1 MAITIDAER
10 VGGGLMLLLGVV
22 HLLLNTLAALLG
34 GALLLRVYLSWLRIA
49 GHNPLVQ
56 LSWAL
61 TEWLV
66 KPFRALLPGRARID
80 WPCVVAALFV
90 GLVFELLTRLTGIG
104 GGSDWTLLVPQV
116 VGLLVHWALYMLT
129 VLVFIYVLL
138 SLVNPH
144 APLAPTF
151 DLLTRPLLAPFRRAL
166 PLVGGFDLSPIAF
179 LLVVQILLLIL
190 DWAQV

>member
-1 MAITIDAER
+1 
-10 VGGGLMLLLGVV
+10 MLLLEVV
-22 HLLLNTLAALLG
+22 QMLLNTAAALLG
-34 GALLLRVYLSWLRIA
+34 GGLLLRVYLSWLRIA
-49 GHNPLVQ
+49 GRNPLFQ

-80 WPCVVAALFV
+80 WACLAAALAVALAFV
-90 GLVFELLTRLTGIG
+90 LLLRLIGIG
-104 GGSDWTLLVPQV
+104 AASDWALLVPQAL
-116 VGLLVHWALYMLT
+116 GLIVHWALYMLT

-151 DLLTRPLLAPFRRAL
+151 DLLTRPLLAPFRRVL
-166 PLVGGFDLSPIAF
+166 PPIGGFDLSPIAF
-179 LLVVQILLLIL
+179 LLVVQILLLVL
-190 DWAQV
+190 DSFHL

>member
-1 MAITIDAER
+1 
-10 VGGGLMLLLGVV
+10 MLLLEVV
-22 HLLLNTLAALLG
+22 HLLLNTAAALLG

-49 GHNPLVQ
+49 SHNPLVQ
-56 LSWAL
+56 FSWAL

-80 WPCVVAALFV
+80 WACVAAALAVALLFV
-90 GLVFELLTRLTGIG
+90 LLMRLSGIGVG
-104 GGSDWTLLVPQV
+104 GGSDWAMLVPQV
-116 VGLLVHWALYMLT
+116 LRLVVKWALYMLT

-151 DLLTRPLLAPFRRAL
+151 ELLTRPLLAPFRRAL

-179 LLVVQILLLIL
+179 LLVVQILLLVL
-190 DWAQV
+190 DWA

>member
-1 MAITIDAER
+1 
-10 VGGGLMLLLGVV
+10 MLLLGVV
-22 HLLLNTLAALLG
+22 HLLLNTAAALLG

-49 GHNPLVQ
+49 GHNPLYQ
-56 LSWAL
+56 LSLAL

-66 KPFRALLPGRARID
+66 KPFRLLLPGRARID
-80 WPCVVAALFV
+80 WPCVLAALAVALAFV
-90 GLVFELLTRLTGIG
+90 LLMRLTGIG
-104 GGSDWTLLVPQV
+104 IALDWALLVPQV
-116 VGLLVHWALYMLT
+116 LGLLVHWALYMLT

-151 DLLTRPLLAPFRRAL
+151 DLLTRPLLAPFRRAI

-179 LLVVQILLLIL
+179 LVVVQILLLIL
-190 DWAQV
+190 DWARL

>member
-1 MAITIDAER
+1 
-10 VGGGLMLLLGVV
+10 MLLLGIV
-22 HLLLNTLAALLG
+22 HLLLNTAAALLG

-49 GHNPLVQ
+49 GHNPLYQ
-56 LSWAL
+56 FSWAL

-66 KPFRALLPGRARID
+66 RPFRTLLPGRARVD
-80 WPCVVAALFV
+80 WPCVVAALVTALAFV
-90 GLVFELLTRLTGIG
+90 LLMRLIGIG
-104 GGSDWTLLVPQV
+104 NAPDWALVVPQAL
-116 VGLLVHWALYMLT
+116 GLIVHWSLYMLT

-166 PLVGGFDLSPIAF
+166 PRVGGFDLSPIAF

-190 DWAQV
+190 DWAGL

>member
-1 MAITIDAER
+1 
-10 VGGGLMLLLGVV
+10 MLLVQV
-22 HLLLNTLAALLG
+22 IQLLLRTAAALLG

-49 GHNPLVQ
+49 AHNPLVQ
-56 LSWAL
+56 FSWAL

-66 KPFRALLPGRARID
+66 RPLRSLLPRRTRLDWACVLAALL
-80 WPCVVAALFV
+80 VA
-90 GLVFELLTRLTGIG
+90 LVFVLLIRLTGFAAVL
-104 GGSDWTLLVPQV
+104 DWALLVPQV
-116 VGLLVHWALYMLT
+116 LGLLVHWALYMLT

-179 LLVVQILLLIL
+179 LLVVQVLLLVL
-190 DWAQV
+190 DWAQL

>member
-1 MAITIDAER
+1 
-10 VGGGLMLLLGVV
+10 MLLLEVV
-22 HLLLNTLAALLG
+22 QMLLNTAAALLG
-34 GALLLRVYLSWLRIA
+34 GGLLLRVYLSWLRIA
-49 GHNPLVQ
+49 GRNPLFQ

-80 WPCVVAALFV
+80 WACLAAALAVALAFV
-90 GLVFELLTRLTGIG
+90 LLLRLIGIG
-104 GGSDWTLLVPQV
+104 AASDWALLVPQAL
-116 VGLLVHWALYMLT
+116 GLIVHWALYMLT

-151 DLLTRPLLAPFRRAL
+151 DLLTRPLLAPFRRVL
-166 PLVGGFDLSPIAF
+166 PPIGGFDLSPIAF
-179 LLVVQILLLIL
+179 LLVVQILLLVL
-190 DWAQV
+190 DSVHL

>member
-1 MAITIDAER
+1 
-10 VGGGLMLLLGVV
+10 MLIQEVV
-22 HLLLNTLAALLG
+22 HLLLRTAAALLG
-34 GALLLRVYLSWLRIA
+34 GALLLRVYLSWLRIG
-49 GHNPLVQ
+49 GHNPLYQ
-56 LSWAL
+56 FSWAL

-66 KPFRALLPGRARID
+66 KPFRTLLPRRTRVD
-80 WPCVVAALFV
+80 WPCVAAALV
-90 GLVFELLTRLTGIG
+90 VALVFVLLIRLTGIG
-104 GGSDWTLLVPQV
+104 IALDWALLVPQV
-116 VGLLVHWALYMLT
+116 LGLVVHWALYMLT

-179 LLVVQILLLIL
+179 LIVVQVLLLIL
-190 DWAQV
+190 DWARL

>member
-1 MAITIDAER
+1 MP
-10 VGGGLMLLLGVV
+10 LLGGIV
-22 HLLLNTLAALLG
+22 HLLLNTAAALLG

-66 KPFRALLPGRARID
+66 KPFRVLLPGRARID
-80 WPCVVAALFV
+80 WPCVVAALVVALAFV
-90 GLVFELLTRLTGIG
+90 LLKRLTGMG
-104 GGSDWTLLVPQV
+104 EVLDWALVAPQV
-116 VGLLVHWALYMLT
+116 IGLVIQWALYMLT

-151 DLLTRPLLAPFRRAL
+151 DLLTRPLLAPFRRLL

-179 LLVVQILLLIL
+179 LLVVQVLLLVL
-190 DWAQV
+190 DWARL

>member
-1 MAITIDAER
+1 
-10 VGGGLMLLLGVV
+10 MLLLGVV
-22 HLLLNTLAALLG
+22 HLLLNTAAALLG

-49 GHNPLVQ
+49 RHNPLVQ

-66 KPFRALLPGRARID
+66 KPFRALLPCRARID
-80 WPCVVAALFV
+80 WPCVVAALAV

-104 GGSDWTLLVPQV
+104 GGSDWALLVPQV
-116 VGLLVHWALYMLT
+116 LGLLVHWALYMLT

-179 LLVVQILLLIL
+179 LVLVQILLLIL
-190 DWAQV
+190 DWAQL

>member
-1 MAITIDAER
+1 
-10 VGGGLMLLLGVV
+10 MLLAVIN
-22 HLLLNTLAALLG
+22 LLLNTAAALLG
-34 GALLLRVYLSWLRIA
+34 GALLLRVYLSWLRVA
-49 GHNPLVQ
+49 GRNPLVQ

-80 WPCVVAALFV
+80 WPCVAAALAV
-90 GLVFELLTRLTGIG
+90 ALAFELLTRLAGIG
-104 GGSDWTLLVPQV
+104 IALDWALLVPQV
-116 VGLLVHWALYMLT
+116 LGRVLHWALYMLT

-151 DLLTRPLLAPFRRAL
+151 DLLTRPLLAPFRRLL
-166 PLVGGFDLSPIAF
+166 PLLGGFDLSPIAF

-190 DWAQV
+190 DWARLGGG

>member
-1 MAITIDAER
+1 
-10 VGGGLMLLLGVV
+10 MLLLEVV
-22 HLLLNTLAALLG
+22 QMLLNTAAALLG
-34 GALLLRVYLSWLRIA
+34 GGLLLRVYLSWLRIA
-49 GHNPLVQ
+49 GRNPLFQ

-80 WPCVVAALFV
+80 WACLAAALAVALAFV
-90 GLVFELLTRLTGIG
+90 LLLRLIGIG
-104 GGSDWTLLVPQV
+104 AASDWALLVPQA
-116 VGLLVHWALYMLT
+116 LALIVHWALYMLT

-151 DLLTRPLLAPFRRAL
+151 DLLTRPLLAPFRRVL
-166 PLVGGFDLSPIAF
+166 PPIGGFDLSPIAF
-179 LLVVQILLLIL
+179 LLVVQILLLVL
-190 DWAQV
+190 DSFHL

>member
-1 MAITIDAER
+1 
-10 VGGGLMLLLGVV
+10 MLLLEVV
-22 HLLLNTLAALLG
+22 HLLLNTAAALLG

-49 GHNPLVQ
+49 SHNPLVQ
-56 LSWAL
+56 FSWAL

-66 KPFRALLPGRARID
+66 RPFRALLPGRTRVD
-80 WPCVVAALFV
+80 WPCVLAALAVALVFVLLMRMARV
-90 GLVFELLTRLTGIG
+90 GLV
-104 GGSDWTLLVPQV
+104 SDWALLVPQV
-116 VGLLVHWALYMLT
+116 FGLVVHWALYMLT

-179 LLVVQILLLIL
+179 LLVVQILLLVL
-190 DWAQV
+190 DWARL

>member
-1 MAITIDAER
+1 
-10 VGGGLMLLLGVV
+10 MLLLGVV
-22 HLLLNTLAALLG
+22 HLLLNTAAALLG

-66 KPFRALLPGRARID
+66 KPFRALLPGRTRID
-80 WPCVVAALFV
+80 WPCVVAALALGFV
-90 GLVFELLTRLTGIG
+90 FILLMRLTGIAIA
-104 GGSDWTLLVPQV
+104 SDWELLVPQV
-116 VGLLVHWALYMLT
+116 LGLVVRWALYMLE

-138 SLVNPH
+138 SLINPH

-151 DLLTRPLLAPFRRAL
+151 DLLTRPLLAPFRRLL
-166 PLVGGFDLSPIAF
+166 PLVGGFDLSPLLF
-179 LLVVQILLLIL
+179 LLLVQVLLLVV
-190 DWAQV
+190 DWARI